1 MDSRRSV
8 ADQLHHYVLRQTGLI
23 TARYKRYAGAM
34 KTEMAEP
41 KALEKKPP
49 RLARHL
55 WHLECALTSF
65 RLQTLEKWPQ
75 FVCQWR
81 GKIFPSFS
89 MKRYRAAFE
98 INVRERKTCFRET
111 TSLVPSNVVRNSHP
125 FRRGLQRVEND
136 RMLVWRDSR
145 LDRNRLFADAE
156 TRTRI
161 VIGETGFYGFAHH
174 DSEELHFM

>member
-8 ADQLHHYVLRQTGLI
+8 ADQLHHYVLRQSGLI

-89 MKRYRAAFE
+89 MKRDRAAFE
-98 INVRERKTCFRET
+98 
-111 TSLVPSNVVRNSHP
+111 
-125 FRRGLQRVEND
+125 QRVEND